1 MKRKESAPGSIHDRF
16 FKTTTVLLLCAI
28 MSAFAGCDE
37 EEVEPQPTGIM
48 GTVFPLGIGA
58 TVKIM
63 RSGSVLASVDVDSEG
78 GYMVLDMAEGEYNL
92 MLLADGYMSYSQPI
106 TVTEEQI
113 TEVEEIMLKEVKK
126 LPGTV
131 TITGKVTDSKT
142 SEPIADALVECG
154 LDDTKTFTYTKKDGS
169 FAISIQPDLV
179 SNITISKTGYESS
192 EIPTADVDTVEVS
205 LTELPGSVPPPS
217 GAMGLNVGD
226 VAPDFTLPK
235 LDGGTMS
242 LHDTRGKVVLIDFWA
257 TWCGPCKAAIP
268 HVQKLYEKHKSKGFV
283 VLGVDV
289 WEREGKDV
297 VKKFRDDYGLTY
309 DILLDTDGTVPD
321 LYQVRGIPSAW
332 LLDRNGII
340 VWSKLGF
347 GPGGEVELEK
357 QILAALAFEPLPEQQ
372 AVPAIASREI
382 AFVSR

>member
-1 MKRKESAPGSIHDRF
+1 
-16 FKTTTVLLLCAI
+16 
-28 MSAFAGCDE
+28 
-37 EEVEPQPTGIM
+37 
-48 GTVFPLGIGA
+48 
-58 TVKIM
+58 
-63 RSGSVLASVDVDSEG
+63 
-78 GYMVLDMAEGEYNL
+78 LDMAEGEYNL